1 MAAMKNLL
9 LFVAFVAC
17 AFVGRLGV
25 EFLLL
30 WTEGTSTLWHFSPWT
45 LLVVC
50 VTATVGYL
58 FAYGVFRRSSAITTG
73 LICGGIA
80 VGMFMPYLVAM
91 RFSDWQM
98 PTIVF
103 AEWLGIG
110 LLAHVGRNAVSN
122 VYDAA
127 QRALRTPVRRLSST
141 RSRQY
146 VLD

>member
-1 MAAMKNLL
+1 MKNVL
-9 LFVAFVAC
+9 LFVAFVVC

-30 WTEGTSTLWHFSPWT
+30 WTEGTSVLWHFSSWT

-50 VTATVGYL
+50 LTATVGYM
-58 FAYGVFRRSSAITTG
+58 FSYGVARRATPISTG
-73 LICGGIA
+73 LICAVIA
-80 VGMFMPYLVAM
+80 VGMFLPYLFAM

-110 LLAHVGRNAVSN
+110 LFAHVGRNAVASL
-122 VYDAA
+122 YEAA
-127 QRALRTPVRRLSST
+127 ERALRTPVRLTST
-141 RSRQY
+141 RRRQY